1 MTHEQAA
8 FAAAQNRHHQY
19 MGFGK
24 KQRYIEVFQCSGED
38 MNNVINSLQPT
49 LAAQALAGS
58 GAPGSAVINHGILG
72 GTNPSVLTAGAVKPS
87 NPSGG
92 LLQQG
97 MLNSLQS
104 QTSALITNGL
114 VGNQLPTFP
123 NSQPPTS
130 NPPPTNPS
138 SALDQYNVLQNN
150 GLFLNPQHLAL
161 LGPNASALNS
171 QIGMNNYALPPP
183 SQSPA
188 AIAAL
193 AAAQAPLK
201 PEQTTPT
208 SLSLSSPQS
217 NGGIPGL
224 FPGIRPPINAAT
236 SNDVASQAMINSF
249 IANGIP
255 VSSPQSLLPF
265 GVPGLSANLQAGSQS
280 LLGLGSVAQFQNTG
294 GLQIP
299 QAGLGSFGGLLL
311 PPTSNSPLLR
321 FPSAV
326 AASNIPTGLEF
337 AYGNQQN
344 QASLLQSQLAAQRL
358 LANANA
364 GLLPTVSL
372 EHSVSNIG
380 VAPIST
386 APIYTSNTGKR
397 SFEQAFNAS
406 PDVAAAV
413 AHAAQSAKRASYS
426 YSSSAS
432 QPTISAGP
440 TTYSH
445 AQQPSTKDT

>member
-1 MTHEQAA
+1 M
-8 FAAAQNRHHQY
+8 
-19 MGFGK
+19 
-24 KQRYIEVFQCSGED
+24 C
-38 MNNVINSLQPT
+38 
-49 LAAQALAGS
+49 
-58 GAPGSAVINHGILG
+58 
-72 GTNPSVLTAGAVKPS
+72 
-87 NPSGG
+87 
-92 LLQQG
+92 
-97 MLNSLQS
+97 
-104 QTSALITNGL
+104 
-114 VGNQLPTFP
+114 
-123 NSQPPTS
+123 
-130 NPPPTNPS
+130 
-138 SALDQYNVLQNN
+138 
-150 GLFLNPQHLAL
+150 
-161 LGPNASALNS
+161 
-171 QIGMNNYALPPP
+171 
-183 SQSPA
+183 
-188 AIAAL
+188 
-193 AAAQAPLK
+193 
-201 PEQTTPT
+201 
-208 SLSLSSPQS
+208 
-217 NGGIPGL
+217 
-224 FPGIRPPINAAT
+224 IRD
-236 SNDVASQAMINSF
+236 S
-249 IANGIP
+249 
-255 VSSPQSLLPF
+255 
-265 GVPGLSANLQAGSQS
+265 
-280 LLGLGSVAQFQNTG
+280 QNTG
-294 GLQIP
+294 GLHIP

-311 PPTSNSPLLR
+311 PPAPTSNSPLLR

-445 AQQPSTKDT
+445 TQQPSTKDT